1 MLDRVSLSKSLTID
15 AQNQGTW
22 THLTSLYFLGSR
34 FQGILKDPIVNNL
47 KNIKKQFDKISKR
60 IIVESEIGVIQG
72 ILEMIKIILQFKNT
86 EENNI

>member
-1 MLDRVSLSKSLTID
+1 
-15 AQNQGTW
+15 
-22 THLTSLYFLGSR
+22 
-34 FQGILKDPIVNNL
+34 LKDPIVNNL

-86 EENNI
+86 EENDI